1 MSSPYVH
8 VNIDRKYLR
17 YSFCVCVASATCS
30 TRQAVNVNG
39 PWHGWPAFPPQF
51 GRCPQD
57 SSMLPDMSISPSV
70 PSREAGASRDFALL
84 FPSAPSGGAGAS
96 RPSADFR
103 ASQVSEAGDASDE
116 IPAGVCRW
124 GQLDHA
130 MLGQQSWPNRANQ
143 VDRTKPAGL
152 SGWGLARLAW

>member
-17 YSFCVCVASATCS
+17 YSFCVCVASDTCN

-39 PWHGWPAFPPQF
+39 PWHGWPAFPPHF

-70 PSREAGASRDFALL
+70 PSKEAGASRDFALL
-84 FPSAPSGGAGAS
+84 FPSAPSGGAAAS
-96 RPSADFR
+96 RPSVDFR
-103 ASQVSEAGDASDE
+103 ASQVSKAGDADE
-116 IPAGVCRW
+116 VRYQPGCVDGANW
-124 GQLDHA
+124 T
-130 MLGQQSWPNRANQ
+130 MLCWANK
-143 VDRTKPAGL
+143 VGPTVPIR
-152 SGWGLARLAW
+152 LARPSLLGCLGGAWHG